1 MDRKWWKIDWQ
12 RAKLDKDKVYAEVKN
27 YNITLKST
35 SFNSDSALFYS
46 NYFAE
51 PVLGKLSEKVI
62 SNLGYKKVR
71 YPSFESYD
79 KRLLIKDVFPS
90 VDYDGGFTIRG
101 RNLIGSG
108 SIDNLIS
115 KVELNNLKSAL
126 FAEPL

>member
-1 MDRKWWKIDWQ
+1 M
-12 RAKLDKDKVYAEVKN
+12 YAEIKN

-46 NYFAE
+46 NYFND

-79 KRLLIKDVFPS
+79 KRLLIKDVFPN
-90 VDYDGGFTIRG
+90 VDYDGGFTIRAVSYTHLTLPTIL
-101 RNLIGSG
+101 R
-108 SIDNLIS
+108 
-115 KVELNNLKSAL
+115 V
-126 FAEPL
+126 